1 MPPPP
6 TLLLPAAVLS
16 VQFGAKLNS
25 RKTFNDYPAMLNV
38 VICLFYSIDNI
49 RMRGCFELNNQIT
62 AVNGKC
68 QTSDVKCTVN
78 KVEVCIKSR
87 QQCDINIDCD
97 NKEDEMVNCGKCGI
111 FILLTWE
118 LFKFYFNASK
128 LCTSIRYV
136 STFFYFSFKFCKQFF
151 LPQNVLSNTHISSSE
166 KENERKCAKRMNS
179 YQ

>member
-1 MPPPP
+1 MPPPPP
-6 TLLLPAAVLS
+6 TLLLLAAVLS
-16 VQFGAKLNS
+16 VRFGCAKSNS

-38 VICLFYSIDNI
+38 VICIFYSIDNI

-68 QTSDVKCTVN
+68 QTSDIKCTVN

-111 FILLTWE
+111 YL
-118 LFKFYFNASK
+118 
-128 LCTSIRYV
+128 
-136 STFFYFSFKFCKQFF
+136 SF
-151 LPQNVLSNTHISSSE
+151 
-166 KENERKCAKRMNS
+166 
-179 YQ
+179 